1 MVQLIQVH
9 ITSRDPLYLQGN
21 GLVSHISKAWQASE
35 RGQEVKLY
43 KPKIAA
49 VNPDSKVYFLTSEAY
64 ELAREFLSKSE
75 WSVSGPIS
83 VDATSLEKIDL

>member
-1 MVQLIQVH
+1 M
-9 ITSRDPLYLQGN
+9 
-21 GLVSHISKAWQASE
+21 
-35 RGQEVKLY
+35 KLY